1 MAPPAPPAPPAP
13 TYVSSSGQLTTPPLS
28 KRVYDAISDYA
39 TIGYLFVET
48 LVSPIV
54 NPNTAPTSAE
64 PGPASSYWARS
75 RCAHRRRRGR

>member
-54 NPNTAPTSAE
+54 NPNTAPTPPSQGQR
-64 PGPASSYWARS
+64 PVTGRAR
-75 RCAHRRRRGR
+75 AAPTDGGIL